1 MNYFKAYFMTERTTD
16 IICAGESLIDFIG
29 TQHEHPI
36 SRIKDYHR
44 YLGGSPTNV
53 AMNMARLGLQVEMVS
68 SIGNDGFG
76 EYILERLTENEV
88 NTSLIRHSDSHPT
101 TVIFVSRTTGTPEF
115 VALRGADSEI
125 IPNQISE
132 EKLRS
137 AKIFHTSCFALSK
150 EPARSSI
157 LHSARKA
164 AELGCQLSIDIN
176 YSEKIWPD
184 TEGAKQTITEYCSLN
199 PIVKVSQDDVDRL
212 FGRGMDHNQIFNHLH
227 GLGVDIVCLTLG
239 KKGAKLSEKGSPVL
253 ELSALKVEKIMDATG
268 AGDAFW
274 SGFLFA
280 WLKGKSNQKCMEA
293 ALQMAAIKLQN
304 VGRIPDFADVI
315 SDVLNI

>member
-1 MNYFKAYFMTERTTD
+1 MSDRTID
-16 IICAGESLIDFIG
+16 ILSVGETLIDFIG
-29 TQHEHPI
+29 TQPEHPI
-36 SRIKDYHR
+36 RKIKDYHR

-53 AMNMARLGLQVEMVS
+53 AMNMARLGLNVEMVAT
-68 SIGNDGFG
+68 IGDDGFG
-76 EYILERLTENEV
+76 EYIMKRFTENNVHTGLVRISE
-88 NTSLIRHSDSHPT
+88 TTPT

-125 IPNQISE
+125 TWDQIPE
-132 EKLRS
+132 AKLKES
-137 AKIFHTSCFALSK
+137 KIFHTSCFALSR
-150 EPARSSI
+150 EPSRSTILSGAR
-157 LHSARKA
+157 RA

-184 TEGAKQTITEYCSLN
+184 TVAAKNAITEYCSLN

-212 FGRGMDHNQIFNHLH
+212 FGEGMNHDEIFDHLH
-227 GLGVDIVCLTLG
+227 GLGVDIICLTLG
-239 KKGAKLSEKGSPVL
+239 KNGAKLSERGKDVL
-253 ELSALKVEKIMDATG
+253 QLSALKVEKIMDATG

-280 WLKGKSNQKCMEA
+280 WIKGRSRQKCMEA

>member
-1 MNYFKAYFMTERTTD
+1 MTERTID
-16 IICAGESLIDFIG
+16 ILCIGEALIDFIG
-29 TQHEHPI
+29 TQVEHPI

-53 AMNMARLGLQVEMVS
+53 AMNMARLGLNVEMVAS
-68 SIGNDGFG
+68 VGKDGFG
-76 EYILERLTENEV
+76 DYIIERLTENEV
-88 NTSLIRHSDSHPT
+88 STSLVRNSTTAPT
-101 TVIFVSRTTGTPEF
+101 TVIFVTRTTGTPEF
-115 VALRGADSEI
+115 VPLRGADSDI
-125 IPNQISE
+125 LPVQISE
-132 EKLRS
+132 EKLKS
-137 AKIFHTSCFALSK
+137 AKIYHTSCFALSK
-150 EPARSSI
+150 EPARSTI
-157 LHSARKA
+157 LQGARKA
-164 AELGCQLSIDIN
+164 SELGCQLSIDIN

-184 TEGAKQTITEYCSLN
+184 VEEAKKAIFEYCSLN

-212 FGRGMDHNQIFNHLH
+212 FGKGMNHSEIFEYLH
-227 GLGVDIVCLTLG
+227 SLGVDLVCLTLG
-239 KKGAKLSEKGSPVL
+239 KDGAKLSERGQGVL

-280 WLKGKSNQKCMEA
+280 WLKDKPKQKCMEA